1 MIRVM
6 CSGRIDLAH
15 VLRALSNGADGVFIG
30 ACHLN
35 ECNYTT
41 HGNYRALGMV
51 NLAKRLIEHIGLDP
65 DRVKIQFM
73 SGSESNVFVDSV
85 NGFVNRVKEL
95 GPLANGNGSDTNGV
109 KAKIAEL
116 TKLVPYFKVTLRE
129 KLEARLENKSDYDT
143 LFTSE
148 EISKLFEE
156 VPSYYIDPAKCQACG
171 TCRRRCP
178 VEAIDGDKKI
188 IHIIDQ
194 EKCIK
199 CGTCFEVC
207 PSRFQAVTKIT
218 GEPVPPPIP
227 DEARIIVKKKKEAA
241 AEAS

>member
-1 MIRVM
+1 M
-6 CSGRIDLAH
+6 CSGRVDLAH
-15 VLRALSNGADGVFIG
+15 VLRAFSNGADGVFIG

-41 HGNYRALGMV
+41 HGNFRALGMV
-51 NLAKRLIEHIGLDP
+51 NLGKKLIEHIGLHP
-65 DRVKIQFM
+65 DRLKMQFM

-85 NGFVNRVKEL
+85 NGFVSRVKEL
-95 GPLANGNGSDTNGV
+95 GPLVNGDETHSRQV
-109 KAKIAEL
+109 KSKIAEL
-116 TKLVPYFKVTLRE
+116 SKLVPYFKVTLRE
-129 KLEARLENKSDYDT
+129 KLEARLETKADYDD
-143 LFTSE
+143 LFTKE
-148 EISKLFEE
+148 EVASLFEE

-199 CGTCFEVC
+199 CGTCLEVC
-207 PSRFQAVTKIT
+207 PSRFQAVTKIS

-227 DEARIIVKKKKEAA
+227 DEARTVVKKKKEKA
-241 AEAS
+241 AESSSS